1 MGHSEGINHNIYQAP
16 LAEAEI
22 LKVGSC
28 LMAMDGTVPRVDTHC
43 GTVTRDYVEC
53 DQITQGNRALV
64 RNTVSIF
71 HLLQS
76 PVSTPAGRQ
85 DMRIHWTKGKEIEIG
100 DNNRQA

>member
-71 HLLQS
+71 CSRLL
-76 PVSTPAGRQ
+76 ADKIGGY
-85 DMRIHWTKGKEIEIG
+85 IGLKE
-100 DNNRQA
+100 RK